1 MNLLNKSF
9 LLSLSLILSLWIAI
23 LTIDWI
29 LVALSFFLTS
39 SALSFHVVR
48 TFFIILFL
56 AFSVNGNNFLSNLSI
71 IYLLIESHESLTTS
85 FLFLLRISFNLGKIF
100 ILVMNLN
107 LFNGPFLS
115 GLRVSKISKALV
127 IFSVFS
133 LSFLSAT
140 FLGIFLKKLI
150 KIFAFLFGSCFL
162 TFESHCLIANGSR
175 RLFLLSILLKM
186 LINKSLVLSF
196 LSSMS
201 LTLSIISFHL
211 LIIVWVTFLFELSTI
226 GNIFFKV
233 SSFALFLIPSKAS
246 FNKSLFLSNLS
257 FTTLNIMSFV
267 IFLSFWIESFGF
279 GLIPFNESKP
289 LVICFLTVSSL
300 FLLFLIIIF
309 LKKFWI
315 LFAWSLSPNF
325 LVFLIHLVKATG
337 SFNWSALSN
346 LLILSIK
353 IFLTLFIF
361 LYLSLPLIPLAT
373 FWIVVAKSLSF
384 LSSAFFFQ
392 RLIT

>member
-127 IFSVFS
+127 IFSILSLFFLS
-133 LSFLSAT
+133 LILSLTFLKKMINLLALLFWLSFLT
-140 FLGIFLKKLI
+140 
-150 KIFAFLFGSCFL
+150 
-162 TFESHCLIANGSR
+162 
-175 RLFLLSILLKM
+175 
-186 LINKSLVLSF
+186 
-196 LSSMS
+196 
-201 LTLSIISFHL
+201 
-211 LIIVWVTFLFELSTI
+211 
-226 GNIFFKV
+226 
-233 SSFALFLIPSKAS
+233 
-246 FNKSLFLSNLS
+246 
-257 FTTLNIMSFV
+257 
-267 IFLSFWIESFGF
+267 
-279 GLIPFNESKP
+279 
-289 LVICFLTVSSL
+289 
-300 FLLFLIIIF
+300 
-309 LKKFWI
+309 
-315 LFAWSLSPNF
+315 
-325 LVFLIHLVKATG
+325 FLIHLFK
-337 SFNWSALSN
+337 
-346 LLILSIK
+346 
-353 IFLTLFIF
+353 
-361 LYLSLPLIPLAT
+361 
-373 FWIVVAKSLSF
+373 
-384 LSSAFFFQ
+384 
-392 RLIT
+392 